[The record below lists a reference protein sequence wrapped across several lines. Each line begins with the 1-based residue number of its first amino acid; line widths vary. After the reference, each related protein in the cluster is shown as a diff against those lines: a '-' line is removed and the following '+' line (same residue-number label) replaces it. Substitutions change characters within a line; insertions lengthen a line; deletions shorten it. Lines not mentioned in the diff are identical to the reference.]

1 VEPIAFVCLSFIPL
15 DHFTLALNAVTK
27 GAAILDARD
36 RMIGSVSLAG
46 FEFFLPNIR
55 RAPLL
60 K

>member
-36 RMIGSVSLAG
+36 RMIGSV
-46 FEFFLPNIR
+46 
-55 RAPLL
+55 
-60 K
+60 